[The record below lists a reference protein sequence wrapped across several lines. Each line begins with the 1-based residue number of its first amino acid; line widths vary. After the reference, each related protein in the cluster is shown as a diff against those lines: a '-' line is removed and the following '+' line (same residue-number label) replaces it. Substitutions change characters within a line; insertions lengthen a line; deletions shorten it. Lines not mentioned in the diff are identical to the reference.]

1 MFLTEPFRISFED
14 PRTVGLVGVVVDIN
28 ELKDPFGGRLIL
40 LNYCLFLFPW
50 LHQFMISNS
59 DAIIKNYLNVYK
71 YSSESSNS
79 S

>member
-40 LNYCLFLFPW
+40 LKLLFVF
-50 LHQFMISNS
+50 ISLVAS
-59 DAIIKNYLNVYK
+59 IYDF
-71 YSSESSNS
+71 
-79 S
+79 